1 MTGVLRIIKLDFFT
15 MKSQFGVYLSLV
27 LAVMMFGFM
36 GSSVNILC
44 ITGAWFVAL
53 MSSNIFAIQEK
64 NDLDCLYGSVSVSL
78 KDIVLGRYVYTFLNY
93 FISFIMVIVMYFSFV
108 VFQSRALKLS
118 EIILGFSAS
127 LLVFSTITGI
137 QMPLYFKM
145 GYTKA
150 KVWSMIPFVAVMA
163 LVAIPSFVPALSGII
178 EFMQTNRSILIVGV
192 ILASCII
199 QFLSYRISVVAYRKR
214 KRG

>member
-1 MTGVLRIIKLDFFT
+1 MTDFLGIIKLDFFT
-15 MKSQFGVYLSLV
+15 MKSQFSVYLSLV
-27 LAVMMFGFM
+27 LAIIMFGFM
-36 GSSVNILC
+36 GSSVTILC

-64 NDLDCLYGSVSVSL
+64 NDLDRLYGSVPVSL

-93 FISFIMVIVMYFSFV
+93 FISFIAVIVMYSGFV

-137 QMPLYFKM
+137 QMPLYFNM

-150 KVWSMIPFVAVMA
+150 KVWSMVPFVAVMA

-178 EFMQTNRSILIVGV
+178 EFMQTNRSVLIMGG